1 MRELKEDKLN
11 YKNAAIAAWI
21 VVLYTICSL
30 FFTIILIKSMSQD
43 GFINTEALLEDPK
56 IVFYSVLIIS
66 PLSTFVTLTLYKKN
80 RKFSDV
86 LMFDSK
92 ITWKQLLKTFG
103 CSLIPLIAS
112 IVVGLLIKDKSV
124 SNETTKSILS
134 MSIYSKI
141 LTAVLVAPV
150 AEEIVFRGMI
160 FDAFKKDADT
170 WLYPIMSGLLFGAM
184 HTQQGGILE
193 VIVPMIVTG
202 TAGMTWARLYQK
214 EQNLYLTMF
223 AHMVYN
229 GIVVLISVI

>member
-92 ITWKQLLKTFG
+92 ITWKQLLKAFG
-103 CSLIPLIAS
+103 CSLIPLITS
-112 IVVGLLIKDKSV
+112 IIVGLFIKNKTV
-124 SNETTKSILS
+124 SNETTESILS
-134 MSIYSKI
+134 MSIYAKI

-160 FDAFKKDADT
+160 FDAFKKDTKT
-170 WLYPIMSGLLFGAM
+170 WAYPIMSGLMFGLM
-184 HTQQGGILE
+184 HAQPGGVLE
-193 VIVPMIVTG
+193 VLVPVIVTG
-202 TAGMTWARLYQK
+202 VAGMTWARLYQK

-223 AHMVYN
+223 AHMMYN
-229 GIVVLISVI
+229 GIVVLISIV